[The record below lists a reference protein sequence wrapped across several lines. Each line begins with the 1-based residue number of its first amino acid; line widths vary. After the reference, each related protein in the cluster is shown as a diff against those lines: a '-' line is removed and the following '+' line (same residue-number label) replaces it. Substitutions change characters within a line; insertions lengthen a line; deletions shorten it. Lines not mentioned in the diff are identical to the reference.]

1 MQKGFTIVEL
11 LIVLTIIGV
20 LLAIAIPEMQEAR
33 SRAVVSAVVADAKT
47 IHTAFK
53 QYMVD
58 HSGYYPSLTLTDFEP
73 LKSQGVYNGTVAR
86 LLQNGQA
93 DGFDSPDD
101 VGTNQEFWLEMT
113 VAFDTDV
120 RILVADSDNA
130 PLGGGVWYDGVYR
143 FHNGVLEPL

>member
-1 MQKGFTIVEL
+1 MQKGFTIVEI

-20 LLAIAIPEMQEAR
+20 LLAIAIPELHEAR
-33 SRAVVSAVVADAKT
+33 TRAVVSAVVADAKT
-47 IHTAFK
+47 IHHAFK

-58 HSGYYPSLTLTDFEP
+58 HSGYYPSMTLNEFEP
-73 LKSQGVYNGTVAR
+73 LRSQGAYNGTVSR
-86 LLQNGQA
+86 LLLNGSA

-113 VAFDTDV
+113 LAFDPTV

-130 PLGGGVWYDGVYR
+130 PIGGGNWYDGVYR
-143 FHNGVLEPL
+143 FKNGVLEPL